1 MSSEND
7 DNQGV
12 VFGILGA
19 AVVLAIALAVGFG
32 LGKKGPKTVPA
43 ALPVA
48 VVASEVT
55 DGARVLVEEG
65 VVKFYFASGSA
76 ELAAGAN
83 EAVVDLLTAASAG
96 QSLVVSGF
104 HDATGDAAKNAELA
118 KQRAFAV
125 RDFLQTAGVEA
136 EKIELLKPEEMLA
149 DGDNAQARRVEVKI
163 K

>member
-12 VFGILGA
+12 VFGILGG

-32 LGKKGPKTVPA
+32 LGKKGPKAVPA

-48 VVASEVT
+48 VVAAEAT
-55 DGARVLVEEG
+55 DGARVMVEDG

-83 EAVVDLLTAASAG
+83 DAVGAAIAAVAAG

-125 RDFLQTAGVEA
+125 RDLLQGLGVDA
-136 EKIELLKPEEMLA
+136 EKIELMKPEETLA
-149 DGDNAQARRVEVKI
+149 EGDNAQARRVEVRI